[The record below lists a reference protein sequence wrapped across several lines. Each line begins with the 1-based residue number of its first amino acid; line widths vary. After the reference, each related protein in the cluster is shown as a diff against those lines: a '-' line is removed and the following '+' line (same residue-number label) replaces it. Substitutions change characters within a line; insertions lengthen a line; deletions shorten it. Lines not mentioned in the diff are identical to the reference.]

1 MRHRLLRRAMPL
13 PPQSPPPAPRTPGVA
28 GGRLFASLPPPPPLQ
43 SRREVHVWYLLP
55 DELNDASLL
64 KMYTELL
71 SPSERKTALSM
82 NGEKLQKGAVLS
94 RALVRT
100 TLSRYTDCKVDPR
113 SFEFKK
119 NKFGKPEILWRSDDS
134 RMERPLHFN
143 ISHTSSL
150 IACGITMDTPI
161 GIDIEDKKRKTAKN
175 ILSLARRYFT
185 PSENDYL
192 TKIPDPDGQQK
203 EFIKLWTLKEAYVKA
218 LGRGFSGA
226 PFNKFSII
234 LAANNRIKISVPKIA
249 RQQYFLWAFGKSA
262 AMSAWGFKTREK
274 NVMSNQPPNGSH
286 YMAICIEDDSI
297 SSDSGNGRLP
307 LGLKVWKTI
316 PFVEDI
322 LVSGTEAGRK
332 TLLGVVPVLRRVT
345 CNLLAHKHG
354 RRQQQRKY
362 TL

>member
-1 MRHRLLRRAMPL
+1 M
-13 PPQSPPPAPRTPGVA
+13 
-28 GGRLFASLPPPPPLQ
+28 
-43 SRREVHVWYLLP
+43 WYLLP
-55 DELNDASLL
+55 DELKDASQL

-94 RALVRT
+94 RALLRT

-119 NKFGKPEILWRSDDS
+119 NKFGKPEVLWRSDDS
-134 RMERPLHFN
+134 RMEWPLHFN

-150 IACGITMDTPI
+150 IVCGITMDTPI
-161 GIDIEDKKRKTAKN
+161 GIDVEEKTRKTAKN

-185 PSENDYL
+185 PSEIDYL
-192 TKIPDPDGQQK
+192 AKIPDPDAQQK
-203 EFIKLWTLKEAYVKA
+203 EFVKLWTLKEAYVKA

-234 LAANNRIKISVPKIA
+234 LAANGRIQISVAPK
-249 RQQYFLWAFGKSA
+249 
-262 AMSAWGFKTREK
+262 
-274 NVMSNQPPNGSH
+274 VSNGSDSIHDCLSENWQFALAELNSSH
-286 YMAICIEDDSI
+286 YMAICVEDDST

-307 LGLKVWKTI
+307 LGLKVWKTT

-322 LVSGTEAGRK
+322 LVSGTEAVK
-332 TLLGVVPVLRRVT
+332 LVS
-345 CNLLAHKHG
+345 
-354 RRQQQRKY
+354 
-362 TL
+362 

>member
-1 MRHRLLRRAMPL
+1 MRHRLLRRAMPIPP
-13 PPQSPPPAPRTPGVA
+13 PPQSPRTPGVA
-28 GGRLFASLPPPPPLQ
+28 GGRLFASLPLPPPLQ

-100 TLSRYTDCKVDPR
+100 TLSRYCKVDPR

-119 NKFGKPEILWRSDDS
+119 NKFGKPEILWQSDDS
-134 RMERPLHFN
+134 RMEWPLHFN

-150 IACGITMDTPI
+150 IACGITMDAPI
-161 GIDIEDKKRKTAKN
+161 GIDVEDKKRKTAKN

-185 PSENDYL
+185 PSEIDYL
-192 TKIPDPDGQQK
+192 AKIPDPDGQQK

-234 LAANNRIKISVPKIA
+234 LAANNRIKISVAPK
-249 RQQYFLWAFGKSA
+249 AFNDSDSSCDCLSENWQFA
-262 AMSAWGFKTREK
+262 VAELNS
-274 NVMSNQPPNGSH
+274 SH
-286 YMAICIEDDSI
+286 YMAICTEDDST

-322 LVSGTEAGRK
+322 LVSGTEAVK
-332 TLLGVVPVLRRVT
+332 LVS
-345 CNLLAHKHG
+345 
-354 RRQQQRKY
+354 
-362 TL
+362 

>member
-1 MRHRLLRRAMPL
+1 MRHRLLRRAMPIPP
-13 PPQSPPPAPRTPGVA
+13 PPQSPRTPGVA
-28 GGRLFASLPPPPPLQ
+28 GGRLFASLPLPPPLQ

-119 NKFGKPEILWRSDDS
+119 NKFGKPEILWQSDDS
-134 RMERPLHFN
+134 RMEWPLHFN

-150 IACGITMDTPI
+150 IACGITMDAP
-161 GIDIEDKKRKTAKN
+161 
-175 ILSLARRYFT
+175 
-185 PSENDYL
+185 
-192 TKIPDPDGQQK
+192 
-203 EFIKLWTLKEAYVKA
+203 EAYVKA

-234 LAANNRIKISVPKIA
+234 LAANNRIKISVAPK
-249 RQQYFLWAFGKSA
+249 AFNDSDSSCDCLSENWQFA
-262 AMSAWGFKTREK
+262 VAELNS
-274 NVMSNQPPNGSH
+274 SH
-286 YMAICIEDDSI
+286 YMAICTEDDST

-322 LVSGTEAGRK
+322 LVSGTEAVK
-332 TLLGVVPVLRRVT
+332 LVS
-345 CNLLAHKHG
+345 
-354 RRQQQRKY
+354 
-362 TL
+362 